1 MSQQWRELDVT
12 MFQGYGIGDRSRLC
26 QENLL
31 FHLVSAGSLDGI
43 QFVAGLVSVVRDAA
57 SLESRWRNSETLSCC
72 SSSSSVLSWPL
83 LVACAM
89 TWPAPTRLP
98 QETAC
103 TRSNQN
109 RRGLLGFLLDSIS
122 QRCYGPALNQEE
134 ETVRFR
140 SVSRW
145 EGKG

>member
-1 MSQQWRELDVT
+1 MERAGCHNVPRVWDRRSEQALPGKSFVPSCIGWVTRWHSVRSWVGLCGPRCCILRVTVEEL
-12 MFQGYGIGDRSRLC
+12 GDPELL
-26 QENLL
+26 LL
-31 FHLVSAGSLDGI
+31 F
-43 QFVAGLVSVVRDAA
+43 FVCALLA
-57 SLESRWRNSETLSCC
+57 SPCTLCYDMA
-72 SSSSSVLSWPL
+72 SSY
-83 LVACAM
+83 
-89 TWPAPTRLP
+89 PAP

-109 RRGLLGFLLDSIS
+109 QRGLLGFLLDSIS